1 VVRIND
7 DRLVRASVVGEVM
20 PIRGSPYTYQITH
33 NGEPVVLPSVG
44 GIVYNVKVGDR
55 AVGWEADHLEPCVS
69 TKNRDKDDNVG
80 YNLYSCIGNRVR
92 VISGDAKG
100 AQGVV
105 TGKHGGIEH
114 VIVDFADDVLRKLC
128 VGDKVLVE
136 AWGLGLKLLDHPEVK
151 VMNIDPTLL
160 LRLLKERKG
169 GGLRIGVTH
178 LVPARIMG
186 SGLGAS
192 HTYRGDYDVQL
203 FDKETVK
210 KHSLESLRFGDIVAI
225 TDADHSF
232 GRIYKKGAVSV
243 GVVVHSDCVISGHGP
258 GITTILTSSSGEIET
273 YIDKNA
279 NIGYH
284 LKIGKWRRKKGKKKR

>member
-1 VVRIND
+1 MVRIND